1 MDEPAVQG
9 DVPVQDES
17 QQPLALSATS
27 SSKDYI
33 RSSDNN
39 DNKGAA
45 LVLLPLQHGQQVLR
59 LSSRASLD
67 RLYNWASIPYPL
79 SQRAVH
85 AAFERILLWS
95 PGSNSAAQAPAATAM
110 TTALIPLSSG
120 PVPASRCFFS
130 IIPDPAPTVSR
141 TANVFTTHLH
151 GMGPADGDHCVTE
164 MMTTE
169 ALQGMLVV
177 PSHQHYQ
184 QEQPPASYHT
194 VSNALVRYDKAYATT
209 KAAVAPFAKSPASF
223 KDISTFMSHMGLAGL
238 CFLKVR
244 MFAGRVCPIPK
255 RMTYSYFVR
264 RFLYWSLYTES
275 PAQCHTNGDP
285 EVRRRV
291 ILTRNS
297 TQPVLAVLW

>member
-67 RLYNWASIPYPL
+67 RLYNWASIPYPP
-79 SQRAVH
+79 SQHAVLH

-95 PGSNSAAQAPAATAM
+95 PGSNSAAQAPAATTM
-110 TTALIPLSSG
+110 TTALIPSSSG
-120 PVPASRCFFS
+120 PVPASRRFFS
-130 IIPDPAPTVSR
+130 IIPDPAPI
-141 TANVFTTHLH
+141 TTHLH

-169 ALQGMLVV
+169 ALKWMLVV

-184 QEQPPASYHT
+184 EEQPPASYHT

-255 RMTYSYFVR
+255 RKTYSYFVR
-264 RFLYWSLYTES
+264 RFLFWSLYTEP
-275 PAQCHTNGDP
+275 PAQCHTYGDP